1 MSDDAP
7 NATFATF
14 GWPGSRVAETDH
26 WGVMLRPAQ
35 PTLGSLVVA
44 CNSEATAF
52 GEIGAPAFAEFGKVV
67 AATEAML
74 KSAVGYE
81 KINWLMLMMVDP
93 HVHFHVLPRYPGAK
107 ALDGLEVTDSGWPGP
122 PALGAA
128 VTPDERRRDALL
140 ARLRAAWPL

>member
-35 PTLGSLVVA
+35 PTLGALVVA
-44 CNSEATAF
+44 SKGAATAF

-74 KSAVGYE
+74 RSAVGYQ

-93 HVHFHVLPRYPGAK
+93 HVHFHVLPRYSGAK

-128 VTPDERRRDALL
+128 VTPDERQRAALL

>member
-1 MSDDAP
+1 MSDAAP

-35 PTLGSLVVA
+35 PTLGALVVA
-44 CNSEATAF
+44 FKGEATAF

-67 AATEAML
+67 AAAEVML

-107 ALDGLEVTDSGWPGP
+107 ALDGLEVTDTGWPGP

-128 VTPDERRRDALL
+128 VAPDEGQRAALV